1 MARQNRSSKCGCVAA
16 CPADYTFSTWD
27 QVWLEKNFKASLLT
41 ALPWVFLPHNVV
53 VAKTLMEEIC
63 RLRSQGIS
71 FDVIAS
77 TRNERLSN
85 R

>member
-1 MARQNRSSKCGCVAA
+1 MSSKGGCIAA
-16 CPADYTFSTWD
+16 CPADFTFSTWD
-27 QVWLEKNFKASLLT
+27 QAWLEENFKASLLT
-41 ALPWVFLPHNVV
+41 ALPWEFLPGNVV